1 MVLLLSHSDLCR
13 TPPWRQSK
21 CQKELEMRQL
31 LVLLVL
37 TLSAITALAESM
49 TVDVEKRD
57 RAESVVV
64 NCDAG
69 QSLNSVIS
77 KLNKQIPNTVTVH
90 GTCTEYVTIA
100 GFENLTVKSTSG
112 GTLVQPSVVPT
123 NGLLITL
130 LRINSSRNVTIEG
143 LNFDSDASKP
153 IAIGIGGG
161 STDVR
166 LRNLNLTGGS
176 AGIMIFE
183 NSQVSIARVNIRDA
197 GWASLAIY
205 DKSDTHVED
214 CLFYDDTGISWHT
227 GIDVGTGHLTIH
239 RTTIRNMNVG
249 VTVTDGGA
257 MDVNDFN
264 AYYPLTNVSDVII
277 DNPTGL
283 PSNGIVVDS
292 GAALQ
297 VASAKLRINGSGS
310 DSITVSN
317 GSVLNATANLVIS

>member
-1 MVLLLSHSDLCR
+1 
-13 TPPWRQSK
+13 
-21 CQKELEMRQL
+21 
-31 LVLLVL
+31 
-37 TLSAITALAESM
+37 
-49 TVDVEKRD
+49 
-57 RAESVVV
+57 
-64 NCDAG
+64 
-69 QSLNSVIS
+69 
-77 KLNKQIPNTVTVH
+77 
-90 GTCTEYVTIA
+90 VTID
-100 GFENLTVKSTSG
+100 
-112 GTLVQPSVVPT
+112 
-123 NGLLITL
+123 
-130 LRINSSRNVTIEG
+130 G

-183 NSQVSIARVNIRDA
+183 NSQVSIARVKIRDA

-214 CLFYDDTGISWHT
+214 CLFYDDTGIGWHR

-249 VTVTDGGA
+249 VTVTDGGV

-264 AYYPLTNVSDVII
+264 AYYPLTNVSDVVI

-297 VASAKLRINGSGS
+297 VASAKLRINGSGR
-310 DSITVSN
+310 DSIIVSN
-317 GSVLNATANLVIS
+317 GSVLNATANLLISGSRGQGILVMNDSHATFDGSSITGGLHGGLVTVNNSTISANTWDKITSVSGNAVDLFCDSNSWITGAVHIANTNVVQCDNVLPYDTVPLP